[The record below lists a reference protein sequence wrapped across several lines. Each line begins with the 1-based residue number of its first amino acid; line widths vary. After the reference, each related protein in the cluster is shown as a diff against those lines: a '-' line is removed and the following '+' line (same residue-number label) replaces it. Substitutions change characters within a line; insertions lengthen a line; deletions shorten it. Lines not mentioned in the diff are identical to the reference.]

1 MDEGREY
8 RCEWMRPLTSQPTFL
23 WICTLKCVLSSPSPP
38 PSLCD
43 DAGSRDSSPHG
54 FYDFRHRGS
63 RTEIWI
69 FSKLF
74 ESLTAFVQLCFLF
87 RKFPSMNRMLTPL
100 SIWRSILDSDRSI
113 YIFNYFF
120 WVYNS
125 IVEIGMKRKTFSAIS
140 TPWLRSIRGT
150 VSVNRATDIDLRS
163 RNRYRDV
170 HARHSSRLV

>member
-1 MDEGREY
+1 MNAPIDITAHFSMDMYLET
-8 RCEWMRPLTSQPTFL
+8 CAFVPF
-23 WICTLKCVLSSPSPP
+23 P
-38 PSLCD
+38 PSLSLWRRRF
-43 DAGSRDSSPHG
+43 SRFFSPR
-54 FYDFRHRGS
+54 FLR
-63 RTEIWI
+63 
-69 FSKLF
+69 FSTQRIADRNLNFLETFWKF
-74 ESLTAFVQLCFLF
+74 TAFVQLCFLF
-87 RKFPSMNRMLTPL
+87 RKFPSMNRMLMPL